1 MTAPSEP
8 RDLITKLQLQL
19 SDLCKSYFTALGHL
33 QNEVERAAQQPPQ
46 SECATPALTATL
58 ADDIVRGHRQFGELV
73 DALERTQ
80 RTEAEQ
86 EARLRELQQED
97 AELTDQI
104 RAEAAKAAETRQGL
118 REEISD
124 LMAAIEEAELPA
136 KNRADG

>member
-33 QNEVERAAQQPPQ
+33 QNEVETRRA
-46 SECATPALTATL
+46 ALTATL

-97 AELTDQI
+97 AELTEQI
-104 RAEAAKAAETRQGL
+104 RAEAAKAADDAPGL
-118 REEISD
+118 ARGD
-124 LMAAIEEAELPA
+124 Q
-136 KNRADG
+136 RADGRDRGGRAAGERSG

>member
-46 SECATPALTATL
+46 SDGATPALTATL
-58 ADDIVRGHRQFGELV
+58 ADDIIRGHRQFGELV

-86 EARLRELQQED
+86 EAEMAAGMADATLELREV
-97 AELTDQI
+97 AT
-104 RAEAAKAAETRQGL
+104 EAAAMG
-118 REEISD
+118 
-124 LMAAIEEAELPA
+124 PA
-136 KNRADG
+136 VAVI

>member
-33 QNEVERAAQQPPQ
+33 QNEVETNAGAQPP
-46 SECATPALTATL
+46 AALTATL
-58 ADDIVRGHRQFGELV
+58 ADDIIRGHRQFGELV

-97 AELTDQI
+97 AELTEQI
-104 RAEAAKAAETRQGL
+104 RSEAAKAAATREGL
-118 REEISD
+118 REEISE

-136 KNRADG
+136 KDRADG